1 MISVPEI
8 KVISSQRNLPIL
20 FVTQDGFKKSFRVVL
35 DFDGLLLV
43 AEKDQVKK
51 IKLILC
57 HS

>member
-1 MISVPEI
+1 MFGIEEEKFMV
-8 KVISSQRNLPIL
+8 L
-20 FVTQDGFKKSFRVVL
+20 RVVL

>member
-1 MISVPEI
+1 MV
-8 KVISSQRNLPIL
+8 L
-20 FVTQDGFKKSFRVVL
+20 RVVL